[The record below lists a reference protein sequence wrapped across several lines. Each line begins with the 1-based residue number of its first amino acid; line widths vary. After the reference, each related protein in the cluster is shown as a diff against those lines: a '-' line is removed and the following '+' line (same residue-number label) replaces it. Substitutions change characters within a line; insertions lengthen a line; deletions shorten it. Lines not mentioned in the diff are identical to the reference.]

1 MDIAGEKSISMLTV
15 LIIIIIFFL
24 AELISL
30 WDLSSPIRD

>member
-15 LIIIIIFFL
+15 LIIIIIIFL

-30 WDLSSPIRD
+30 WDLSSPTRD